1 MKGRSKPGARLRW
14 LEWSGMIA
22 GPGLP
27 VRVPRF
33 VRTAVA
39 TLALALAVACSG
51 GGRADWL
58 GPASDIAPGVE
69 FFRSIDGTLLD
80 PQGPVAVHLLRL
92 DPRRVRLSSVLS
104 QNEVLGAEPV
114 DGMAARHRAVA
125 AINGGFFNVGTGE
138 PIGLLKVARELVS
151 DTGTAK
157 GAVVIRSPAVGV
169 TELVFDQISVR
180 MTLVFEAAGEE
191 WSVPINGVDTTR
203 VRGRLM
209 LYTPT
214 YHVDTDTAPNGTEWV
229 LSGSPLTVT
238 EVRRDLGQTGIPRDG
253 AVLSFGG
260 LELPDALAA
269 LETGVAVRFET
280 EWHAVHGTEAASL
293 DAADHI
299 VQGAG
304 LIRRQGRAPGG
315 WVETEGLRSET
326 FIDVRHPRTLIG
338 VDRQGFIWLAAV
350 DGRRPEHSL
359 GMTFAELERLTD
371 RLGLTDA
378 LNLDGGGSTTM
389 VVNGQIVNRP
399 SDPAG
404 PRAVSDA
411 LVVTLR

>member
-1 MKGRSKPGARLRW
+1 MTATSGIPGRRW
-14 LEWSGMIA
+14 
-22 GPGLP
+22 
-27 VRVPRF
+27 RF
-33 VRTAVA
+33 VRVTAA
-39 TLALALAVACSG
+39 ALALALAMACSAG
-51 GGRADWL
+51 DRADWL
-58 GPASDIAPGVE
+58 GPASDVAPGVQ
-69 FFRSIDGTLLD
+69 FFRSTDGTLLD

-92 DPRRVRLSSVLS
+92 DPRLVRLSSVLS

-114 DGMAARHRAVA
+114 EGMAARYGAVA

-157 GAVVIRSPAVGV
+157 GAVVIRSPEVGV
-169 TELVFDQISVR
+169 TELAFDQISVR
-180 MTLVFEAAGEE
+180 MTLVFQAGDRE
-191 WSVPINGVDTTR
+191 WSMPVNGVDTTR

-209 LYTPT
+209 LYTPA

-229 LSGSPLTVT
+229 LAGSPLTVT
-238 EVRRDLGQTGIPRDG
+238 DVRRDLGRTTIPPDG

-260 LELPDALAA
+260 LELPEALAS

-280 EWHAVHGTEAASL
+280 EWRAVHGTEAAAL

-304 LIRRQGRAPGG
+304 LIRRRGTTPGG

-338 VDRQGFIWLAAV
+338 VDRRGFIWLAAV

-359 GMTFAELERLTD
+359 GMTFAELERLSD